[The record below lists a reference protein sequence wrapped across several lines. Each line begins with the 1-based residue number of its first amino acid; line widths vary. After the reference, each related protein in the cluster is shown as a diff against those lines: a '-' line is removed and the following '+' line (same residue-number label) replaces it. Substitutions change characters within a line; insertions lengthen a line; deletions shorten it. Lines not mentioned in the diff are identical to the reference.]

1 MTASCRLRLKVVPGA
16 RAAGV
21 EWMGALLKVKVTAA
35 PEKGRANDA
44 VIELLAQRLGL
55 NTSDFNLVSGHTSP
69 LKTLEVFGLTLEGVK
84 QQLG

>member
-16 RAAGV
+16 RTASV
-21 EWMGALLKVKVTAA
+21 EWMGELLKVKVTAA

-44 VIELLAQRLGL
+44 VIELVAQRLGL
-55 NTSDFNLVSGHTSP
+55 NTSAISLISGHTSP
-69 LKTLEVFGLTLEGVK
+69 LKTLEVCGLSLEDVR

>member
-16 RAAGV
+16 RATGV

-55 NTSDFNLVSGHTSP
+55 NSNAFNLVSGHTSP
-69 LKTLEVFGLTLEGVK
+69 LKTLEVCGLSLEEVREK
-84 QQLG
+84 LG

>member
-16 RAAGV
+16 RTASV
-21 EWMGALLKVKVTAA
+21 EWMGELLKVKVTEA

-55 NTSDFNLVSGHTSP
+55 NTSALSLISGHTSP
-69 LKTLEVFGLTLEGVK
+69 FKTLEVCGLALEEV
-84 QQLG
+84 QRQLG